1 MFILAL
7 EGGEGTGKT
16 SIAQR
21 LVAELK
27 SQYFFPK
34 DWEVVYLK
42 EPGQSDIGNIIRSIL
57 LDSKNTN
64 IAPITE
70 LLLYMASRAQCIHE
84 YIQDAR
90 NKRILFVMD
99 RYVMSSI
106 VYQGYCRGYSDAV
119 NRLHDMILQGLWP
132 DLNIVYTVD
141 PKTGIER
148 SLKRLS
154 TTNGPDESRF
164 EREALHFHETVRD
177 AYIYEC
183 EYGGQHMFTQRID
196 TTDIS
201 LDEAYDATLDI
212 VKKVVVPSLQVY

>member
-1 MFILAL
+1 MYILAL

-21 LVAELK
+21 LVSELK
-27 SQYFFPK
+27 SQSFFPK

-42 EPGQSDIGNIIRSIL
+42 EPGQSNIGNDIRRIL

-64 IAPITE
+64 IAPMTE
-70 LLLYMASRAQCIHE
+70 ILLYMASRAQCIHE

-90 NKRILFVMD
+90 NKKILFIMD
-99 RYVMSSI
+99 RYVLSSI
-106 VYQGYCRGYSDAV
+106 VYQGHCRGYSDAV
-119 NRLHDMILQGLWP
+119 NKLHDMILQGFWP

-141 PKTGIER
+141 PKVGIDR
-148 SLKRLS
+148 SLRRLS
-154 TTNGPDESRF
+154 TAGGPDESRF
-164 EREALHFHETVRD
+164 EREAMCFHENVRD

-183 EYGGQHMFTQRID
+183 EQGSQHRYAHRID

-201 LDEAYDATLDI
+201 LDEAYGATLEI
-212 VKKVVVPSLQVY
+212 IKKVVAPALQVY